1 MRTRRLMKGA
11 ILQKQATAKST
22 QRSIEH
28 QTTYVEGQTSWV
40 SALRRLLH
48 TRRPAVDR
56 ERTRPTPKKI
66 WIDLDNSPHVP
77 FFVPIVK
84 ELERRGYSVFLT
96 ARDCFQVC
104 GLADRFDLNYTRVG
118 NHYGANKLMKILGTL
133 WRTLQLLPVVL
144 RERPDGSMSHG
155 SRPLV
160 LLSALLRIPTA
171 LLFDYEH
178 ARTVPFVKP
187 TLGVAP
193 EVIHSPGLARRFKR
207 GLRSY
212 QGLKEDVY
220 VSSFKPDPSI
230 LQELGLT
237 DCDILATIRPPA
249 SEAHYHN
256 PDADRLFLEVV
267 EFLGSTPDVRMI
279 ILPRNEQTQRE
290 LVYQTW
296 PKWCAERR
304 IIIPDRVVDGLNLV
318 WHSDLVIS
326 CGGTMNREAAA
337 LGVPVYSI
345 FRGTLGAVDRYLAQ
359 HDRLILIESVE
370 DVRAKIHP
378 VRRPNKDLRIEDR
391 LALKQ
396 ILAIA
401 DELMVAA
408 PVAV

>member
-1 MRTRRLMKGA
+1 M
-11 ILQKQATAKST
+11 
-22 QRSIEH
+22 
-28 QTTYVEGQTSWV
+28 
-40 SALRRLLH
+40 
-48 TRRPAVDR
+48 PA
-56 ERTRPTPKKI
+56 PKKI

-77 FFVPIVK
+77 LFVPIVQ

-104 GLADRFDLNYTRVG
+104 GLADRFDLNYTRIG
-118 NHYGANKLMKILGTL
+118 KHYGANKLMKIIGTL
-133 WRTLQLLPVVL
+133 WRSLQLLPIVWT
-144 RERPDGSMSHG
+144 ERPDASMSHG

-178 ARTVPFVKP
+178 ARTLPFIKP
-187 TLGVAP
+187 TFGVAP
-193 EVIHSPGLARRFKR
+193 EVINRPGLARPFKR

-212 QGLKEDVY
+212 EGLKEDVY

-230 LQELGLT
+230 LREFGLAVH
-237 DCDILATIRPPA
+237 DIVTTIRPPA

-267 EFLGSTPDVRMI
+267 EFLGSTPGVRMI
-279 ILPRNEQTQRE
+279 ILPRNEKTQRE
-290 LVYQTW
+290 LVYGTW
-296 PKWCAERR
+296 PEWCAERR

-326 CGGTMNREAAA
+326 GGGTMNREAAA

-345 FRGTLGAVDRYLAQ
+345 FRGKLGAVDRYLAQ
-359 HDRLILIESVE
+359 QRRLILIESVE
-370 DVRAKIHP
+370 DVRAKIRP
-378 VRRPNKDLRIEDR
+378 VQRPKKELRVEDR

-396 ILAIA
+396 ILAVA
-401 DELMVAA
+401 DELMAAA
-408 PVAV
+408 PETV